1 MEIIHR
7 HGLAFKVLQ
16 EITPPYNRPRLNMS
30 KLVNDLL
37 CEDLTSLYSD
47 PNSRSI
53 VLLTDNP
60 TKPIMTYQ
68 DILDEL
74 EYIKIT
80 RFRSEDLRNE
90 LISYYQKVSNIMRAY
105 KREEQINKVLNNNEC
120 TLYLAC

>member
-7 HGLAFKVLQ
+7 HGLAFKVIQ
-16 EITPPYNRPRLNMS
+16 ELVPPFERPRLRMVDF
-30 KLVNDLL
+30 VNDLL

-47 PNSRSI
+47 PNTSNI

-74 EYIKIT
+74 HHLKSA
-80 RFRSEDLRNE
+80 RFRKEELRSA
-90 LISYYQKVSNIMRAY
+90 LSLYYQNVADIMRAY
-105 KREEQINKVLNNNEC
+105 KREEQINKILNSNEL

>member
-7 HGLAFKVLQ
+7 HGLAFKVL
-16 EITPPYNRPRLNMS
+16 EKIGPPYDRPRLQQS
-30 KLVNDLL
+30 RVVTDIL

-47 PNSRSI
+47 PNSRNI

-68 DILDEL
+68 DILDEIT
-74 EYIKIT
+74 YIKRT

-90 LISYYQKVSNIMRAY
+90 LISIRKFTKKSPLSR
-105 KREEQINKVLNNNEC
+105 
-120 TLYLAC
+120 TLK

>member
-7 HGLAFKVLQ
+7 HGLAFRVIQ
-16 EITPPYNRPRLNMS
+16 ELVPPFERPRLRMVDF
-30 KLVNDLL
+30 VNDLL
-37 CEDLTSLYSD
+37 CEDLTLLYSD

-53 VLLTDNP
+53 VLLTDNF

-74 EYIKIT
+74 HHLKSA
-80 RFRSEDLRNE
+80 RFRKEELRSA
-90 LISYYQKVSNIMRAY
+90 LSLYYQNVADIMKAY
-105 KREEQINKVLNNNEC
+105 KREEQINKILNSNEL